1 MALRGLRVVE
11 MAGLAP
17 APFAGMILAGE
28 TACDVFS
35 NNSLPS
41 PSDFGA
47 SVTRVD
53 KTSQSAAVMDTLAR
67 LQSRAF
73 TSIPHKPFTSS
84 TLETSAP

>member
-28 TACDVFS
+28 MARRR
-35 NNSLPS
+35 LPS
-41 PSDFGA
+41 INTVCPSDFGA
-47 SVTRVD
+47 SVIRVD

-73 TSIPHKPFTSS
+73 TSIPHKPFTLFQS
-84 TLETSAP
+84 